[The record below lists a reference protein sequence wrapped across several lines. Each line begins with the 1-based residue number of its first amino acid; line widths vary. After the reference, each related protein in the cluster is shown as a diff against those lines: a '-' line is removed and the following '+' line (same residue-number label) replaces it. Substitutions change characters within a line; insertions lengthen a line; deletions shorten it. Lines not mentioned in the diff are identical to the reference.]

1 MDENNFESKLMQ
13 LEKIVTDLENGDV
26 PLEAAI
32 TKFQEGMVLT
42 NDLEK
47 TLQSAEQVLVKAINA
62 DNGESD
68 FTAEQKAY

>member
-62 DNGESD
+62 DNSESD

>member
-42 NDLEK
+42 NE

-62 DNGESD
+62 DNNESD

>member
-13 LEKIVTDLENGDV
+13 LEQIVTDLENGDV

-62 DNGESD
+62 DNNESD

>member
-62 DNGESD
+62 DNNESD

>member
-62 DNGESD
+62 DNSESD
-68 FTAEQKAY
+68 FTAEQKEY

>member
-47 TLQSAEQVLVKAINA
+47 TLQSPKQVLVKAINA
-62 DNGESD
+62 DNNESD

>member
-42 NDLEK
+42 NDIEK

-62 DNGESD
+62 DNNESD